1 MAPPEQRSVRLPR
14 LAFVVRIL
22 FALFLFG
29 TGIMTM
35 GFATRGYPVGET
47 PDEVG
52 QFMIAIA
59 KTGYLIF
66 WVGFLKTV
74 AGGLMFFPRT
84 APLAI
89 LMALPY
95 AFNILLYVIF
105 FAHKYL
111 VFGLPDFA
119 ACAFLIYCYFDW
131 YRPIFAGPTS
141 TATTELAGGEDAL

>member
-1 MAPPEQRSVRLPR
+1 MPPSETRSVRLPR

-35 GFATRGYPVGET
+35 SFATRGYPVGEA

-52 QFMIAIA
+52 QFMIALQ

-84 APLAI
+84 TPLAI

-105 FAHKYL
+105 FAHQYL
-111 VFGLPDFA
+111 VVGLNQSRQYYGQRNRSQLLPHR
-119 ACAFLIYCYFDW
+119 
-131 YRPIFAGPTS
+131 RPRVKGVTDD
-141 TATTELAGGEDAL
+141 G